1 MNLFEFMSDS
11 PFVTA
16 LLAYFL
22 GELTFKVWNRTV
34 RCINIVVRGWPP
46 AHLDADGDLKPESK
60 DD

>member
-22 GELTFKVWNRTV
+22 TELTFKLWIRAV
-34 RCINIVVRGWPP
+34 RCINVVVRGWPP
-46 AHLDADGDLKPESK
+46 AHIDADGDWKPEGK
-60 DD
+60 E